1 MPLEIISH
9 DEAFFEVWIEIVSDL
24 FSSTE
29 ELPMTLL
36 RIWLKVKEADG
47 IRNAFTDSINILKF
61 ATLYKK
67 LNFVP

>member
-47 IRNAFTDSINILKF
+47 IRNTFTDSINILKF

>member
-36 RIWLKVKEADG
+36 RIWLKVKKADG
-47 IRNAFTDSINILKF
+47 IRNAFADSINILKF